1 MSIND
6 DLFAYR
12 ESLLDTIDSETI
24 IIKELKYYLLDLN
37 IDRNIINTLLYNF
50 YQHSGIDIELDTITQ
65 ITIPSDNMITLID
78 NIIRNNIIP
87 IQPVYENLQENFQE
101 NLQENFDED
110 DDDDDDIPPPQN
122 NFQIIINELFNQ
134 PHVINND
141 NIHVQMID
149 MINVLVGGFNQNPI
163 EYVDVKV
170 STDPKVIDM
179 LNIKILEEKLDYDC
193 AICLSSMEKEEVVME
208 LPCKHSY
215 HKDCIEPYLK
225 DYSYKCPVCR
235 SEVGKTVCDFS

>member
-50 YQHSGIDIELDTITQ
+50 YQHFGIDMELDTITQ
-65 ITIPSDNMITLID
+65 ITIPSDNMITFID

-87 IQPVYENLQENFQE
+87 IQPVYENLQENV
-101 NLQENFDED
+101 DED
-110 DDDDDDIPPPQN
+110 DEDDDIPPPQN
-122 NFQIIINELFNQ
+122 NFQMIINELFNH

-141 NIHVQMID
+141 NIHAQMID
-149 MINVLVGGFNQNPI
+149 MINVLVGGFNQNANM

-193 AICLSSMEKEEVVME
+193 AVCLSSMEKEEVVME

-235 SEVGKTVCDFS
+235 SEVGETVCDTS

>member
-12 ESLLDTIDSETI
+12 ESLLDTINSETI
-24 IIKELKYYLLDLN
+24 IIKELKYYLLDLH
-37 IDRNIINTLLYNF
+37 IDRNIINTIIYNF
-50 YQHSGIDIELDTITQ
+50 YQHFGIDVELDTIVQ

-78 NIIRNNIIP
+78 NIIRNNFEP
-87 IQPVYENLQENFQE
+87 IQEQEQYEDNND
-101 NLQENFDED
+101 DED
-110 DDDDDDIPPPQN
+110 IPQPQN
-122 NFQIIINELFNQ
+122 NFQMIINELFNQ
-134 PHVINND
+134 PIININNNNNN
-141 NIHVQMID
+141 NIHMQMVD
-149 MINVLVGGFNQNPI
+149 MINVLMGGFNQNAPV

-193 AICLSSMEKEEVVME
+193 AVCLSSMEKEEVVME

-235 SEVGKTVCDFS
+235 SEVGETVCDTR

>member
-12 ESLLDTIDSETI
+12 ESLLDTFDSETI
-24 IIKELKYYLLDLN
+24 IIKELKYYLLDLH
-37 IDRNIINTLLYNF
+37 IDRNIINTIIYNF
-50 YQHSGIDIELDTITQ
+50 YQHFGIEMELDTIVQ
-65 ITIPSDNMITLID
+65 ITIPSDNMITFID
-78 NIIRNNIIP
+78 NIIRNNIVP
-87 IQPVYENLQENFQE
+87 IQEPEQYEDNNDDLES
-101 NLQENFDED
+101 LDDED
-110 DDDDDDIPPPQN
+110 IPQPQN
-122 NFQIIINELFNQ
+122 NFQMIINELFNQ
-134 PHVINND
+134 PIINNINND
-141 NIHVQMID
+141 NIHMQMVD
-149 MINVLVGGFNQNPI
+149 MINVLMGGFNQNAPV

-235 SEVGKTVCDFS
+235 SEVGETVCDTS